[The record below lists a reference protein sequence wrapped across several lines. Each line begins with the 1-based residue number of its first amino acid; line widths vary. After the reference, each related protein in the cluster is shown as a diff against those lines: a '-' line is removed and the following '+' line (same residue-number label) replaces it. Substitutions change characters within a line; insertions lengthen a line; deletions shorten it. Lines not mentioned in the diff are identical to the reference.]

1 MKRWTIK
8 ELKEISDIEFVI
20 IELQERKNRLSNPYS
35 PLAEKIN
42 QVIATLIKLEYDKN
56 KEG

>member
-1 MKRWTIK
+1 MKKWTIK
-8 ELKEISDIEFVI
+8 QLKEISDIEFAI

-42 QVIATLIKLEYDKN
+42 QVIATLIKLEYDK
-56 KEG
+56 K

>member
-8 ELKEISDIEFVI
+8 ELKEISDIEFAI